1 MKSYLSVFEDT
12 KIILFLL
19 NPLLVPHDVVQD
31 PVGIAIGKGAER
43 IFLLPVEKDADLA
56 YFRKDGVHYVPKHK
70 VEDLLI

>member
-1 MKSYLSVFEDT
+1 M
-12 KIILFLL
+12 
-19 NPLLVPHDVVQD
+19 LVPHDVVQD